1 VVVVGA
7 GFAGLATV
15 RGLRCAK
22 ALAELAA
29 LLASERA
36 MAAIRVAASVGDVL
50 TAVRSAAAEQEAGVQ
65 R

>member
-1 VVVVGA
+1 VVVVRA

-15 RGLRCAK
+15 RGLRRAK

-36 MAAIRVAASVGDVL
+36 MAAIRVAALVGDVL
-50 TAVRSAAAEQEAGVQ
+50 TGVRSAAAEQEAGVQ

>member
-15 RGLRCAK
+15 RALRRAK
-22 ALAELAA
+22 APAELAA

-36 MAAIRVAASVGDVL
+36 MAAIRADASVGDVL